1 MVYTDLK
8 NAKNVPNNEKVN
20 NCRLQSNLK
29 KLANSALYETSL
41 KWKKLLFG
49 I

>member
-29 KLANSALYETSL
+29 KLANSALYESSL
-41 KWKKLLFG
+41 KWRKMFG